1 MPMDEEEVYTGI
13 DGNQVKSPVA
23 ICRFYKHR
31 GYLTVNM
38 IKVHGC
44 LKKNCSRLQR
54 LDCQYWEDRK
64 KKKQNAKDA
73 RRKRA
78 ERKL

>member
-1 MPMDEEEVYTGI
+1 MSDEEIYIGI

-23 ICRFYKHR
+23 FCHFHKHK
-31 GYLTVNM
+31 GYMTVNM

-64 KKKQNAKDA
+64 ERKRNKKDA
-73 RRKRA
+73 KRKLA

>member
-1 MPMDEEEVYTGI
+1 MPMSDEEVYIGI
-13 DGNQVKSPVA
+13 DGNQIKSPVA
-23 ICRFYKHR
+23 ICHFYKHR

-44 LKKNCSRLQR
+44 IKRNCGRLQR

-64 KKKQNAKDA
+64 KRKENAKKA
-73 RRKRA
+73 RKEFK